1 MALNGDDL
9 GALMKTTMDA
19 ATAVS
24 LGNRDAI
31 FKALGNA
38 IVNYIKANAV
48 VTVATTT
55 PGAMAGPTALA
66 GSGTGTVA

>member
-1 MALNGDDL
+1 VALNGDDL
-9 GALMKTTMDA
+9 GDLLL
-19 ATAVS
+19 TAVTAA
-24 LGNRDAI
+24 GVAGRQ
-31 FKALGNA
+31 ALFRAMGHT
-38 IVNYIKANAV
+38 IVDYLKANAV